1 MATAFSLIVISL
13 SQGELSCDRARA
25 EQFSSQP
32 IPTASVLV
40 EAEQLKGSKTIKE
53 EDRERD
59 RQAQSQT
66 DALIAVPWQ
75 LSSVEN
81 TGKQSCHQEVIY
93 QSTVNDSSIFIKCI
107 NIYSLASF
115 VRCQWCN
122 LCMWLKHIQCLLKI
136 LLTSLI
142 SLLFTAVTVN
152 LPSDTLTVRTHS
164 LSVLPLHLMV
174 CLLLVFTSFQCIC
187 L

>member
-32 IPTASVLV
+32 ILTASVLA

-53 EDRERD
+53 EDGERD
-59 RQAQSQT
+59 RQAQSQA

-81 TGKQSCHQEVIY
+81 TGKQSCHREVIY

-115 VRCQWCN
+115 VHCQWCN
-122 LCMWLKHIQCLLKI
+122 LCMWLKHIQWMYMCNSLYCMHYLLI
-136 LLTSLI
+136 AR
-142 SLLFTAVTVN
+142 FY
-152 LPSDTLTVRTHS
+152 
-164 LSVLPLHLMV
+164 
-174 CLLLVFTSFQCIC
+174 
-187 L
+187 

>member
-32 IPTASVLV
+32 ILTASVLA

-53 EDRERD
+53 EDGERD
-59 RQAQSQT
+59 RQA

-81 TGKQSCHQEVIY
+81 TGKQSCHREVIY
-93 QSTVNDSSIFIKCI
+93 QSTVNDSSIFIKCT

-115 VRCQWCN
+115 VHCQWCN
-122 LCMWLKHIQCLLKI
+122 LCMCNSLYCMHYLLI
-136 LLTSLI
+136 AR
-142 SLLFTAVTVN
+142 FY
-152 LPSDTLTVRTHS
+152 
-164 LSVLPLHLMV
+164 
-174 CLLLVFTSFQCIC
+174 
-187 L
+187 